1 MFERGSGAA
10 GRRGS
15 SRRVIASVLFRFSA
29 AAHRLVLT
37 APLPRCPAAPLG
49 ALPILLFLPIPA
61 HAQGTPDLEESKRRL
76 EEIRAE
82 RDRLQRQRER
92 LQGQVH
98 DVNDELSNI
107 ERQRESTQRIVNEIE
122 RQIGGLASQ
131 LDRSSAELILAQDN
145 LAERRAVLQRRL
157 VDIYKRGPLHTYQV
171 LLAAESFGDLLSR
184 YKYLYLTSEQDRS
197 LVTDVEKLRN
207 RVVQQRNNI
216 LNVRSE
222 LDRRREEREAEASK
236 YSALASERASKLQ
249 SLQRSARNT
258 ERRLGELLKDESRLN
273 GVLASLERAR
283 RDEAARG
290 ALRGGVRAPG
300 SITTA
305 DLGKLDWP
313 VEGTIVYRFGR
324 DTLPS
329 GGVIRWNGV
338 GIAAPV
344 GTRVKAVESGKVRLV
359 GQFGTYGLTIVLEH
373 GNGYYSVYAHL
384 ETADVKLGAAVSKG
398 GVIGTV
404 GGLNSDY
411 GPHLH
416 FEIRGDKQI
425 ALDPTMWLRRK

>member
-1 MFERGSGAA
+1 MFERGGGAA

-15 SRRVIASVLFRFSA
+15 LFRAGVTLRFA
-29 AAHRLVLT
+29 FT
-37 APLPRCPAAPLG
+37 APLPRCPTAPLC
-49 ALPILLFLPIPA
+49 ALALIVSLVPHTA
-61 HAQGTPDLEESKRRL
+61 SAQTDLEESRRRL

-82 RDRLQRQRER
+82 RDRLQRQREQ

-98 DVNDELSNI
+98 DVNDELSNL
-107 ERQRESTQRIVNEIE
+107 EHQRESTQRIVIEIE

-157 VDIYKRGPLHTYQV
+157 VDIYKRGNLHTFQV

-184 YKYLYLTSEQDRS
+184 YKYLYLTSEQDRA
-197 LVTDVEKLRN
+197 LVADVEQLRN

-216 LNVRSE
+216 LNVRGE

-258 ERRLGELLKDESRLN
+258 DRRLTELPKDESRLN
-273 GVLASLERAR
+273 GLLASLERAR

-290 ALRGGVRAPG
+290 ALRGGVSAPG

-398 GVIGTV
+398 RVIGTV
-404 GGLNSDY
+404 GGQNSDY

-425 ALDPTMWLRRK
+425 ALDPTMWLRRQ